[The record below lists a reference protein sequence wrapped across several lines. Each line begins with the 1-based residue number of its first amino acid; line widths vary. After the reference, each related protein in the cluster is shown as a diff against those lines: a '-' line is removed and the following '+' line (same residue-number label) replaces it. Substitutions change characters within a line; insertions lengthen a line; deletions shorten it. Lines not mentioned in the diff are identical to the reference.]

1 MLDLDTSAIRA
12 LAELQRSAHIPE
24 GGGLRITLADS
35 RELSRFTLALVPR
48 AIAGDHT
55 VTADD
60 ATVFLTAPAADE
72 LGNKI
77 LNATVDDDGTV
88 RFGVLPRS

>member
-24 GGGLRITLADS
+24 GGGLRIALADS

-48 AIAGDHT
+48 AATGDHVVTAGDT
-55 VTADD
+55 K
-60 ATVFLTAPAADE
+60 VFLTAPAADE
-72 LGNKI
+72 LGDRV
-77 LNATVDDDGTV
+77 LNATVDNDGTV
-88 RFGVLPRS
+88 RFGVHTRS